1 MQVQWKSPLSVLYS
15 VSILKK
21 NKALPG
27 CKNWGWVQKE
37 ECWQRLASFGVLMCD
52 NATPKGARAV
62 LWAVDRLT
70 ALAGLNCHLSS
81 WEFMI
86 VQFRSLHHCVS
97 PYLWLI
103 NS

>member
-27 CKNWGWVQKE
+27 CKTGGGFRKKSAGKGSP
-37 ECWQRLASFGVLMCD
+37 LFGVLMCD
-52 NATPKGARAV
+52 NATPKGACAV

-86 VQFRSLHHCVS
+86 AYSSEVYTTV
-97 PYLWLI
+97 YLLI
-103 NS
+103 SG